1 MRGEHHAQGELRDF
15 LRCVSCRRREI
26 IENSKPFRKKPL
38 AANSCLAA
46 FGTKACSYVEIID
59 HGSRVARRMVE
70 MLRSYHWLAAVQ
82 TAIVALDEAALDDE
96 ERE

>member
-1 MRGEHHAQGELRDF
+1 
-15 LRCVSCRRREI
+15 
-26 IENSKPFRKKPL
+26 
-38 AANSCLAA
+38 LAA
-46 FGTKACSYVEIID
+46 FGTKTCSYVEIID

-82 TAIVALDEAALDDE
+82 TAIVALDEAALDDK

>member
-1 MRGEHHAQGELRDF
+1 M
-15 LRCVSCRRREI
+15 
-26 IENSKPFRKKPL
+26 
-38 AANSCLAA
+38 AA
-46 FGTKACSYVEIID
+46 FGTKACSYAEIID

-82 TAIVALDEAALDDE
+82 KAIVAFDEAALDDE

>member
-1 MRGEHHAQGELRDF
+1 
-15 LRCVSCRRREI
+15 
-26 IENSKPFRKKPL
+26 
-38 AANSCLAA
+38 
-46 FGTKACSYVEIID
+46 VEIID

-70 MLRSYHWLAAVQ
+70 MLRSYHCLAAVQ

>member
-1 MRGEHHAQGELRDF
+1 M
-15 LRCVSCRRREI
+15 
-26 IENSKPFRKKPL
+26 
-38 AANSCLAA
+38 AARYSEVR
-46 FGTKACSYVEIID
+46 CSYVEIID